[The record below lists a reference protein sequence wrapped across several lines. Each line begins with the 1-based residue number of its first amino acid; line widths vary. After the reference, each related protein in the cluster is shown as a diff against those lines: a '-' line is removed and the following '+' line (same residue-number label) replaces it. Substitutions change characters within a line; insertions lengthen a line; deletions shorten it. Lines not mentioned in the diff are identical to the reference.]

1 MIIAV
6 VNQKGG
12 VGKTTISTNL
22 ATYLAR
28 RGADVLLVDADPQ
41 GNATTT
47 VGVDLTSES
56 FTLNDVLVAVAS
68 GADGSV
74 TGQAIAHAGAA
85 WAIDV
90 LPADRLLAS
99 RETDISLGR
108 ESRLRKALAS
118 VKERYDHIVIDCP
131 PSLGML
137 TTNAL
142 VAADRALIVTT
153 ARETALDGVAEIIST
168 IATVRAHYNHGLNLA
183 GILLN
188 AYRADRVDRR
198 EWYEHV
204 THAYGDYVITPPILE
219 REAIA
224 AAASRHEPFSA
235 LLCEETFTQIH
246 TRILEGDVE

>member
-22 ATYLAR
+22 ASYLAK

-47 VGVDLTSES
+47 TGIDLTGES

-68 GADGSV
+68 GAEPTV
-74 TGQAIAHAGAA
+74 THQAIVQANSSWHF
-85 WAIDV
+85 DV

-108 ESRLRKALAS
+108 ESRLRTALSS
-118 VKERYDHIVIDCP
+118 VKNNYDHIIIDCP

-142 VAADRALIVTT
+142 VTADRALIVTT
-153 ARETALDGVAEIIST
+153 ARETALDGVAEIVST
-168 IATVRAHYNHGLNLA
+168 IAMVRAHYNHLLNLA
-183 GILLN
+183 GIVLN
-188 AYRADRVDRR
+188 SYRADRVDRR
-198 EWYEHV
+198 EWQKHLEDV
-204 THAYGDYVITPPILE
+204 YGDYVVNPPIPE

-224 AAASRHEPFSA
+224 VSASRHEPFDER
-235 LLCEETFTQIH
+235 LCDATFASIH
-246 TRILEGDVE
+246 ELAMNGVLA